1 MSLNTL
7 TLGST
12 EWIDLVNPNEKE
24 IDEIIEKYGFHELDR
39 EAIVE
44 ENQRA
49 RVDTYED
56 YIFVVLHF
64 PKFDPKTRQYLLNE
78 FNIFVSRKYLINFRY
93 YHTSSIDMLMNR
105 YRDGF
110 QEKEDVNTGYMLY
123 DLIDS
128 MLDKMFRVLHRFGK
142 DMRAIEAN
150 LFTNVGKDTIAE
162 IMIRKRNIITLKHM
176 ISPQI
181 QVLKVLELR
190 MKALFKDEVEVYFEN
205 LEDKLEKLYAEI
217 QILQENI
224 DSMEDTLKSIFDMQT
239 NNTIKYLTIFSAFML
254 PLTLITSFF
263 GMNIENVPFHD
274 NLVYVSVAGTI
285 VIMGLIVFFLK
296 RTKRF

>member
-7 TLGST
+7 ALGSI

-93 YHTSSIDMLMNR
+93 YNSSSVDMLMNR

-110 QEKEDVNTGYMLY
+110 QEKEDINTGYMLY

-263 GMNIENVPFHD
+263 GMNIEDVPFHD
-274 NLVYVSVAGTI
+274 NLVYMSVAGTV

>member
-93 YHTSSIDMLMNR
+93 YHTSSIDTLMNR

-128 MLDKMFRVLHRFGK
+128 MLDKVFRVLHRFGK
-142 DMRAIEAN
+142 DIRTIETN
-150 LFTNVGKDTIAE
+150 LFTNVGRDTIAE

-181 QVLKVLELR
+181 HVLKVLELR

-274 NLVYVSVAGTI
+274 NLVYMSVAGTI

>member
-105 YRDGF
+105 YREGF

-128 MLDKMFRVLHRFGK
+128 MLDKVFRVLHRFSK
-142 DMRAIEAN
+142 DMRIIETD
-150 LFTNVGKDTIAE
+150 LFTNVGRDTIAE

-181 QVLKVLELR
+181 HVLKVLELR
-190 MKALFKDEVEVYFEN
+190 MKALFQDEVEVYFEN

-224 DSMEDTLKSIFDMQT
+224 DSMEDTLTSIFDMQT

-274 NLVYVSVAGTI
+274 NLVYASVVGTI